1 MPAPTVETP
10 DASTREP
17 RLSVRARGW
26 PGPCTDRTAGAPPA
40 LDPPTMLHDF
50 KAGDWVI
57 HADKPEWG
65 AGQVLSAEGHVQDG
79 KRCQRLSVRFDR
91 AGLKTLT
98 TLFASLRPSAPGG
111 TSAFTEPKPDDDL
124 SHKLDLKTLA
134 DTLTG
139 LPENATDPFTSL
151 PKRVEATLGLFRYT
165 GMGASLLDWATAQTG
180 LRDPLSAFNRHELE
194 QHFQRF
200 RTNVFNH
207 LRRVTADL
215 RKQDPATLAKLEA
228 AAPPGAKQ
236 ALQKAH
242 ALR

>member
-1 MPAPTVETP
+1 MQHE
-10 DASTREP
+10 
-17 RLSVRARGW
+17 
-26 PGPCTDRTAGAPPA
+26 
-40 LDPPTMLHDF
+40 F

-57 HADKPEWG
+57 HSDKPEWG
-65 AGQVLSAEGHVQDG
+65 AGQVLSAEGHVQEG

-98 TLFASLRPSAPGG
+98 TLYASLRPSAPGG
-111 TSAFTEPKPDDDL
+111 NAAFTEPKPDDDL
-124 SHKLDLKTLA
+124 ALKLDLKSLA
-134 DTLTG
+134 DTLAG
-139 LPENATDPFTSL
+139 LPEAATDPFTSL
-151 PKRVEATLGLFRYT
+151 ARRVEATLGLFKYT
-165 GMGASLLDWATAQTG
+165 GVGASLLDWATAQTG

-200 RTNVFNH
+200 RTNVFSH

-215 RKQDPATLAKLEA
+215 RKQDPAALARLEA
-228 AAPPGAKQ
+228 AAIPAAKQ